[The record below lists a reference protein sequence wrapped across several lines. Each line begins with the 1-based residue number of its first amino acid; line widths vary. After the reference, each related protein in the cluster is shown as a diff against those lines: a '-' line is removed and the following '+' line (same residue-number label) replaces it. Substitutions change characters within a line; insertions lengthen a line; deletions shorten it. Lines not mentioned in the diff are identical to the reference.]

1 MVVKVC
7 GMREA
12 TNIRSVE
19 ALGIDLMGFIFWE
32 KSKRNVYRIPDYLP
46 KHCKRVGVFVNASK
60 EEILRKVSEFSL
72 HFIQLHGNESPGF
85 LLDLRQSLV
94 SQGLQDVG
102 IIRMVAVHSEND
114 ARQAAEW
121 DGIADLLL
129 FETPSTGFGGS
140 GHSFNWNSLSA
151 YHGVTPFLLS
161 GGIGMGSLEN
171 LRAFHHPKWLGIDLN
186 SRFELSPS
194 VKDVEQLQIFL
205 NHFYTFS
212 EK

>member
-32 KSKRNVYRIPDYLP
+32 KSKRNVARIPNYLP
-46 KHCKRVGVFVNASK
+46 KHCKRVGVFVNATK
-60 EEILRKVSEFSL
+60 EEILQKVSEFSL
-72 HFIQLHGNESPGF
+72 NFIQLHGNESKEF
-85 LLDLRQSLV
+85 LLNLRNALI

-102 IIRMVAVHSEND
+102 IIRMVAVHSDND
-114 ARQAAEW
+114 ARKAAEW

-129 FETPSTGFGGS
+129 FETPSPGFGGS
-140 GHSFNWNSLSA
+140 GRSFNWNSLSA
-151 YHGVTPFLLS
+151 YHGATPFLLS
-161 GGIGMGSLEN
+161 GGIGMESMEN
-171 LRAFHHPKWLGIDLN
+171 LRAFHHPKWCGIDLN
-186 SRFELSPS
+186 SRFELSPG
-194 VKDVEQLQIFL
+194 VKDAEQLQLFL
-205 NHFYTFS
+205 NQFSDLS